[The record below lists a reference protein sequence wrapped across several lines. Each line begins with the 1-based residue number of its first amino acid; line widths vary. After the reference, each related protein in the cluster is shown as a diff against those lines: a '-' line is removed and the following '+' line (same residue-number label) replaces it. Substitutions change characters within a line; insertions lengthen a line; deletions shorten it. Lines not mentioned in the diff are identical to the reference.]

1 MQQPQHYITKNKQLV
16 SYMLYLSAIKESVT
30 FKRTDK
36 FVGIKQTGAFTLA
49 IFVVGRVANKI
60 AVAQ

>member
-1 MQQPQHYITKNKQLV
+1 MQRPQHHTTQNKQLV
-16 SYMLYLSAIKESVT
+16 SHMLYLSPTKESVT

-36 FVGIKQTGAFTLA
+36 FSWHLTNLTSPLA

>member
-1 MQQPQHYITKNKQLV
+1 MQQPQHHITKNKQLV
-16 SYMLYLSAIKESVT
+16 SYMHT
-30 FKRTDK
+30 FKPTDK

-49 IFVVGRVANKI
+49 IFAVGRESNKI

>member
-1 MQQPQHYITKNKQLV
+1 MQQPQHHITKNKQLV

-36 FVGIKQTGAFTLA
+36 FVGIKPTGTFTLA

>member
-1 MQQPQHYITKNKQLV
+1 
-16 SYMLYLSAIKESVT
+16 MLYLSAIKESVT

-49 IFVVGRVANKI
+49 IFVVGRLANKI